1 MSETTESIVSINF
14 DGLLR
19 FAIDDFN
26 KLCRAEVHTD
36 AKEHFMYIKARS
48 ENQVI
53 AREMLST
60 NKLKALHPLL
70 IFVGEGDQFNPI
82 ERDATDS
89 GSFKDIL
96 NLASER
102 FYQRSRATKKGMYD
116 CSVWLQN
123 GKIGAGARDGCKR
136 VKRPLFPK
144 LKFVWE
150 SELEWE
156 AFQSGALQIDPE
168 AIVNLGSQ
176 FARNVT
182 ARLTLSRGQALCMK
196 SGATD
201 EDIFPPLKFGS
212 NYEIRIKYADVEPPK
227 DLADCQG
234 FAHHSEALELE
245 ANEPIFGIF
254 RPTFKDD
261 TSFGTITEPG
271 CCECGRMDD
280 PDRPANL
287 LDQFQSQ
294 VRTALPKGD

>member
-1 MSETTESIVSINF
+1 MPDATNNNVEIRF

-19 FAIDDFN
+19 FAIDSDN
-26 KLCRAEVHTD
+26 HLCRAEVHT
-36 AKEHFMYIKARS
+36 AAEAHFMYIKARS
-48 ENQVI
+48 GNEVI

-60 NKLKALHPLL
+60 KKLKALHPLR

-123 GKIGAGARDGCKR
+123 GKIGAGDLDDCQR
-136 VKRPLFPK
+136 VKQPLFAK

-150 SELEWE
+150 SDLVWE

-168 AIVNLGSQ
+168 AIIDLGSQ

-182 ARLTLSRGQALCMK
+182 ARLTINSGQSLCMM
-196 SGATD
+196 SGATG
-201 EDIFPPLKFGS
+201 EHLFPPLTFGR
-212 NYEIRIKYADVEPPK
+212 NYVINIKYADVDPPN

-245 ANEPIFGIF
+245 PNEPIFGIF
-254 RPTFKDD
+254 RPTFKDT

-271 CCECGRMDD
+271 CCECGRMDG
-280 PDRPANL
+280 PGPANL
-287 LDQFQSQ
+287 LDQFQIQ
-294 VRTALPKGD
+294 VRTALPKGG